1 MNING
6 CHDKRIY
13 IEHLIRKPDFSM
25 TYEHM
30 HKYYEL
36 YYLHSGNCV
45 FSVNNTL
52 YPLAAGDAFLVA
64 PDDCH
69 FTRYEGTIPCE
80 RTTVY
85 FYRDQLPSE
94 LSVAY
99 PELSAD
105 LAKSGKIVLVKEK
118 QAIIEELLQHMYIE
132 NNQPD
137 SYSAPLL
144 SLQLA
149 QLLLQIKRSGFFV
162 YEKAEQKAPIG
173 DDIEAVMEYINL
185 NYHLPITLVEI
196 AKKANLSPTYLSK
209 KFRRITGVTFK
220 EYLNYIRIRRASQ
233 ALLTTDDSITQIAAD
248 CGFNGS
254 NYFKDIFRKTTGY
267 SPREFRKQSKLN

>member
-1 MNING
+1 MNIEDYQNNQ
-6 CHDKRIY
+6 IY
-13 IEHLIRKPDFSM
+13 VEHLVRKPDFSM
-25 TYEHM
+25 AYEHM
-30 HKYYEL
+30 HKYYEF

-52 YPLAAGDAFLVA
+52 YPLNAGDAFLVA

-69 FTRYEGTIPCE
+69 FTRYEGTVPCE

-85 FYRDQLPSE
+85 FYPEQISKE
-94 LSVAY
+94 LTEAM
-99 PELSAD
+99 PEVKAM

-118 QAIIEELLQHMYIE
+118 QMIVASLLERMFTE
-132 NNQPD
+132 SSLSD
-137 SYSAPLL
+137 AYSAPLL
-144 SLQLA
+144 STQLSE
-149 QLLLQIKRSGFFV
+149 LLLQLKRNGLWV
-162 YEKAEQKAPIG
+162 YEKTKEKAPIG

-196 AKKANLSPTYLSK
+196 AQKANLSPTYLSK

-254 NYFKDIFRKTTGY
+254 NYFKDIFRKTTGF

>member
-1 MNING
+1 MKIEQCNNAQ
-6 CHDKRIY
+6 IY
-13 IEHLIRKPDFSM
+13 VEHLVRKPDFSM

-30 HKYYEL
+30 HKYYEF

-52 YPLAAGDAFLVA
+52 YPLSAGDAFLVA
-64 PDDCH
+64 PEDCH
-69 FTRYEGTIPCE
+69 FTCYEGSVPCE

-85 FYRDQLPSE
+85 FYTEHLSTELLNSLPE
-94 LSVAY
+94 FKTML
-99 PELSAD
+99 E
-105 LAKSGKIVLVKEK
+105 KSGKIVLVKER
-118 QAIIEELLQHMYIE
+118 QTIIETLLQHMFAE
-132 NNQPD
+132 SSQSD
-137 SYSAPLL
+137 TYSAPLL
-144 SLQLA
+144 SIQLSE
-149 QLLLQIKRSGFFV
+149 LLLQLKRNGLFV
-162 YEKAEQKAPIG
+162 YEKLKEKAPIG
-173 DDIEAVMEYINL
+173 EDIEAVMEYINL

-196 AKKANLSPTYLSK
+196 AQKANLSPTYLSK

-254 NYFKDIFRKTTGY
+254 NYFKDIFRKTTGF

>member
-1 MNING
+1 MKIEQCNSAQ
-6 CHDKRIY
+6 IY
-13 IEHLIRKPDFSM
+13 VEHLVRKPDFSM
-25 TYEHM
+25 TYEHV
-30 HKYYEL
+30 HKYYEF

-52 YPLAAGDAFLVA
+52 YPLSAGDAFLVA
-64 PDDCH
+64 PEDCH
-69 FTRYEGTIPCE
+69 FTCYEGSVPCE

-85 FYRDQLPSE
+85 FYAEHLPAE
-94 LSVAY
+94 LLNTL
-99 PELSAD
+99 PEFKTMLE
-105 LAKSGKIVLVKEK
+105 KSGKIVLVKER
-118 QAIIEELLQHMYIE
+118 QTIIEALLQRMFSE
-132 NNQPD
+132 SSQSD
-137 SYSAPLL
+137 TYSAPLL
-144 SLQLA
+144 SVQLSE
-149 QLLLQIKRSGFFV
+149 LLLQLKRNGLFV
-162 YEKAEQKAPIG
+162 YEKLKEKAPIG

-196 AKKANLSPTYLSK
+196 AQKANLSPTYLSK

-254 NYFKDIFRKTTGY
+254 NYFKDIFRKTTGF

>member
-1 MNING
+1 MNIE
-6 CHDKRIY
+6 DFQSDQIY
-13 IEHLIRKPDFSM
+13 VEHLVRKPDFSM
-25 TYEHM
+25 SYEHM
-30 HKYYEL
+30 HKYYEF

-52 YPLAAGDAFLVA
+52 YPLDAGDAFLVA
-64 PDDCH
+64 PNDCH
-69 FTRYEGTIPCE
+69 FTRYEGNVPCE

-85 FYRDQLPSE
+85 FYPEQLSSE
-94 LSVAY
+94 LMNAF
-99 PELSAD
+99 PELQKL
-105 LAKSGKIVLVKEK
+105 LAKSGKIILIKEK
-118 QAIIEELLQHMYIE
+118 QPMIADFLHHMSAE
-132 NNQPD
+132 SNQSD
-137 SYSAPLL
+137 AYTAPLL
-144 SLQLA
+144 SVQLSE
-149 QLLLQIKRSGFFV
+149 LILHLKRNGLFI
-162 YEKAEQKAPIG
+162 YEKAKKKVPVG

-196 AKKANLSPTYLSK
+196 AQKANLSPTYLSK

-254 NYFKDIFRKTTGY
+254 NYFKDIFRKTTGF

>member
-1 MNING
+1 MNIEDYQN
-6 CHDKRIY
+6 KQIY
-13 IEHLIRKPDFSM
+13 VEHLVRKPDFSM
-25 TYEHM
+25 AYEHM
-30 HKYYEL
+30 HKYYEF

-52 YPLAAGDAFLVA
+52 YPLNAGDAFLVA

-69 FTRYEGTIPCE
+69 FTRYEGNVPCE

-85 FYRDQLPSE
+85 FYPEQVSAE
-94 LSVAY
+94 LLQTLA
-99 PELSAD
+99 ELKAM

-118 QAIIEELLQHMYIE
+118 QTILASLLERMFIESSQS
-132 NNQPD
+132 D
-137 SYSAPLL
+137 AYSAPLL
-144 SLQLA
+144 STQLSE
-149 QLLLQIKRSGFFV
+149 LLLQLKRHGLFV
-162 YEKAEQKAPIG
+162 YEKTKEKAPIG

-196 AKKANLSPTYLSK
+196 AQKANLSPTYLSK

-254 NYFKDIFRKTTGY
+254 NYLRTSSAKPPAFLRGNSASSQK
-267 SPREFRKQSKLN
+267 